1 MVCFFLSLRRE
12 PSAIFRVYSHRQNY
26 GKKKR
31 FNLQAPPV
39 YDRKVTNLFFSIII
53 VSRKINYGNNGH
65 LQELWKR
72 KKVRIT
78 SGIFW
83 TLMGK
88 NPIMEKSDA
97 GAACLSW
104 TIFFSIILSV
114 TIHITAYQ
122 CQFCHSRFFFSSL
135 AGKPNCHMHDS
146 QPTSVNSQLSTFNH
160 EGKQLKNIGTYIH
173 TRIHPAALKSVHS
186 SSRIWHQRMHER
198 SWSIFSTHT
207 NSSLSLIPKSIA
219 PKQKMVVKLWCPS
232 EKTRTGWFQYHLHPY
247 TLT

>member
-1 MVCFFLSLRRE
+1 MEKKKGSDH
-12 PSAIFRVYSHRQNY
+12 FRDILNPYGEKSNY
-26 GKKKR
+26 GKIGRRRRLSKLND
-31 FNLQAPPV
+31 FFFHNSVGDHTYHCISVPV
-39 YDRKVTNLFFSIII
+39 
-53 VSRKINYGNNGH
+53 
-65 LQELWKR
+65 
-72 KKVRIT
+72 
-78 SGIFW
+78 
-83 TLMGK
+83 
-88 NPIMEKSDA
+88 
-97 GAACLSW
+97 LSL
-104 TIFFSIILSV
+104 TI
-114 TIHITAYQ
+114 
-122 CQFCHSRFFFSSL
+122 FFSSL

-198 SWSIFSTHT
+198 SWSIFSTHA